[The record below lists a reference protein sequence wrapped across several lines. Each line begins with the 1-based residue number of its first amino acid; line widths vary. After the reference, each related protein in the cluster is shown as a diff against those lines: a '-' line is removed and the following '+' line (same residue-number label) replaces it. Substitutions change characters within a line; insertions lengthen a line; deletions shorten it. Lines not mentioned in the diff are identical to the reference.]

1 MCDGRGLFIFE
12 GGTMINTIKKI
23 ILAIGLFS
31 FACSVNA
38 ASIELLPFAD
48 GTYHWNNCYCY
59 IPGGGY
65 ASYEACMRGC
75 PPNISEIIPG
85 IIQVNSYGTSYSPCG
100 DFEFCGGRF
109 TAEGKNGLLEFD
121 LSSLPVLTRG
131 SIAAT
136 LNLTVKSIIYGRGF
150 LRLYD
155 FSDSTE
161 NGIISSSDDASAS
174 YMEETNINSPVQ
186 AGDVLSYDV
195 TSAVEHDLFDTG
207 QTIYS
212 GFAVKKYAGM
222 LDLEFYAA
230 TDSENGPNLQIDIIQ
245 QPTTTT
251 IQQTTTTTTAPATLI
266 NLSSFTS
273 TPKFSKVI
281 IQWSTESEIDNAGF
295 NLYRS
300 ETEDGEYIKI
310 NGSLISAQGSSTQGA
325 SYEFVDADVKN
336 RKTYYYKLED
346 IDLNGMGKLHGPVTA
361 TPRLL
366 FRFFK

>member
-1 MCDGRGLFIFE
+1 
-12 GGTMINTIKKI
+12 
-23 ILAIGLFS
+23 
-31 FACSVNA
+31 
-38 ASIELLPFAD
+38 
-48 GTYHWNNCYCY
+48 
-59 IPGGGY
+59 
-65 ASYEACMRGC
+65 MRGC
-75 PPNISEIIPG
+75 PPNISEIIPD
-85 IIQVNSYGTSYSPCG
+85 IILVNSYSTSYSPCG

-131 SIAAT
+131 SIVAT
-136 LNLTVKSIIYGRGF
+136 LNLTVKSVTYGTGF

-207 QTIYS
+207 QTMYT

-230 TDSENGPNLQIDIIQ
+230 SDPENGPKLQIDIIQ

-251 IQQTTTTTTAPATLI
+251 IQQTTTTTQQSTTTTTAPPTII
-266 NLSSFTS
+266 NLSSFTA
-273 TPKFSKVI
+273 TPKYSKVI
-281 IQWSTESEIDNAGF
+281 IQWSTESETDNAGF

-300 ETEDGEYIKI
+300 ESENGNFIKI
-310 NGSLISAQGSSTQGA
+310 NTSLIPAHGSSTQGA
-325 SYEFVDADVKN
+325 SYEFIDKDVKN
-336 RKTYYYKLED
+336 RKPYYYKLED
-346 IDLNGMGKLHGPVTA
+346 IDFNGISTMHGPMSA
-361 TPRLL
+361 TPRL
-366 FRFFK
+366 FYRRGK